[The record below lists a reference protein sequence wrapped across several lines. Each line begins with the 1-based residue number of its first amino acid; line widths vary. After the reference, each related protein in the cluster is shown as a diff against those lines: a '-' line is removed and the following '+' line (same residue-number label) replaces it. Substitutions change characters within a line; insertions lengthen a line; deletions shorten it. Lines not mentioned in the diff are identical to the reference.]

1 MLHPRVLWE
10 IQILT
15 NQEGRSPLTE
25 PPAADEQLERVI
37 GPWGLAANA
46 VNTAVGGGIFVM
58 PGLVAALLG
67 PGAILAYLLCAA
79 AVVLVLTC
87 FAEIGSLVRRSGG
100 PVAYIEEAFGPLAGF
115 LAWVVYAV
123 GFIAV
128 ASAAIANVLVDALA
142 VVMPALSHGVGRILA
157 LFLLFASLAAIN
169 IVGVR
174 QGMRLS
180 VTTTIAK
187 LVPLLFVIV
196 GGVFVMH
203 WRELHWSAWPTTAAL
218 GEGTLLIFFAFQGL
232 EEALSPSGEITDPG
246 RTVPRAIFG
255 AVGALIFLYVA
266 LQIVSQGVLGSDLGR
281 QSSAPLAEVA
291 ARIAGP
297 RGRALMLIGVVLS
310 IFGSL
315 AAGMI
320 QNPRSFFLMAQNG
333 MLPKA
338 LARVHRTYHTP
349 HVAIATVAALTF
361 LIAAT
366 GAFKHLAILSSAS
379 TLCVYLAICLG
390 ALRLRYTRKFAEGA
404 FRAPG
409 GPIVGILGATFV
421 IWILSFTTRLEFAAL
436 AGTLALGSVYYFL
449 RRQPWR

>member
-1 MLHPRVLWE
+1 L
-10 IQILT
+10 
-15 NQEGRSPLTE
+15 NA
-25 PPAADEQLERVI
+25 PPTADGQLERVI

-46 VNTAVGGGIFVM
+46 VNTAVGGGIFAM

-67 PGAILAYLLCAA
+67 PAAIIAYLLCAA

-100 PVAYIEEAFGPLAGF
+100 PVAYIEEAFGPMAGF
-115 LAWVVYAV
+115 LAWMVYAV
-123 GFIAV
+123 GFVAV
-128 ASAAIANVLVDALA
+128 ASAAIANVLVDALS
-142 VVMPALSHGVGRILA
+142 VVLPALTQGVGRVLA
-157 LFLLFASLAAIN
+157 LLMLFAGLAAIN
-169 IVGVR
+169 IVGVK

-180 VTTTIAK
+180 ATATVAK
-187 LVPLLFVIV
+187 LVPLLLVIV
-196 GGVFVMH
+196 AGVFVMH
-203 WRELHWSAWPTTAAL
+203 WRELHWTGWPTSSAL

-232 EEALSPSGEITDPG
+232 EEALSPSGEIKDPG

-255 AVGALIFLYVA
+255 AVGVLIFLYVA
-266 LQIVSQGVLGSDLGR
+266 LQIVSQGVLGGELGR
-281 QSSAPLAEVA
+281 HTSAPLAEVA

-297 RGRALMLIGVVLS
+297 RGRALMLLGVVLS
-310 IFGSL
+310 VFGSL

-333 MLPKA
+333 MLPSA
-338 LARVHRTYHTP
+338 LARVHRRYHTP
-349 HVAIATVAALTF
+349 HVAIATVAVLTF

-390 ALRLRYTRKFAEGA
+390 ALRLRYTRTFAAGA

-409 GPIVGILGATFV
+409 GPIIGILGAASV
-421 IWILSFTTRLEFAAL
+421 IWILSFTTPLEFCAL
-436 AGTLALGSVYYFL
+436 AGTLAVGSVYYFL
-449 RRQPWR
+449 RRRMLRAAHDRS